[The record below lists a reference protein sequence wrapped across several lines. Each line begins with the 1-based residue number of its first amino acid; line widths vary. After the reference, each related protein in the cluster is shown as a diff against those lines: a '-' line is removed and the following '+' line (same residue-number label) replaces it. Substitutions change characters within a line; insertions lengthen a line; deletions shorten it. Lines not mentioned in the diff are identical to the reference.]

1 LAGGL
6 GLVGRPVGAT
16 VRVSP
21 EPHGFAVPVHLGE
34 SGAGGDDQESSNAM
48 PSGTG
53 GGRVGEG
60 TWRHDEAVGRR
71 VEVSSRVL

>member
-1 LAGGL
+1 
-6 GLVGRPVGAT
+6 
-16 VRVSP
+16 VR
-21 EPHGFAVPVHLGE
+21 GE
-34 SGAGGDDQESSNAM
+34 SGAGGGDQESSNATA
-48 PSGTG
+48 SAT

>member
-1 LAGGL
+1 LAAGL
-6 GLVGRPVGAT
+6 GLL

-21 EPHGFAVPVHLGE
+21 EPHGFAVPAHLGE
-34 SGAGGDDQESSNAM
+34 SGAGGDDQESSNATA
-48 PSGTG
+48 SAT

-60 TWRHDEAVGRR
+60 TWRNDEAVGRR

>member
-1 LAGGL
+1 MAGGL
-6 GLVGRPVGAT
+6 GLVGRVSLL
-16 VRVSP
+16 VRVGP
-21 EPHGFAVPVHLGE
+21 EPHGFAVPAHLSE

-53 GGRVGEG
+53 GGRIGEG

-71 VEVSSRVL
+71 VEVSSRVV